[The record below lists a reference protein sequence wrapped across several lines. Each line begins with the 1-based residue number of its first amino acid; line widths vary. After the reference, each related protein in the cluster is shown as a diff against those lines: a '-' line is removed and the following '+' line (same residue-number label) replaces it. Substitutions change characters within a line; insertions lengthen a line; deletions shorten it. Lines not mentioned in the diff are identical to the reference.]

1 MTTLFLLFNHTLTP
15 SQEHDARQRL
25 GIDRIEEMPQEIKS
39 VWNAIDPEIASVS
52 EVIQPVKTWL
62 AEHASPGD
70 VVLIQGDFG
79 ASYLMV
85 KFAFDHGLIPVYSTT
100 LRQAVELHQPDGT
113 VRTVHQ
119 FKHHRFRRY
128 GE

>member
-15 SQEHDARQRL
+15 GQEHDARQSL
-25 GIDRIEEMPQEIKS
+25 KIDRIVTMPPEIKS
-39 VWNAIDPEIASVS
+39 VWNAIDPKIASVL
-52 EVIQPVKTWL
+52 EVIHPVKTWL
-62 AEHASPGD
+62 AEHATPCD

-85 KFAFDHGLIPVYSTT
+85 KFAFNHGLIPVYSTT

-113 VRTVHQ
+113 VRMVHQ